1 MRQARSWVNQRSRHR
16 FSRLPVRHGA
26 PRWSAHQRTSG
37 LGGVGALNP
46 QQHGRIDPSRHSP
59 PSCPRCREHRTQVSD
74 PLVPTVS
81 GTSNSG
87 LGRGKLHV
95 ELLLRMRPCRRD
107 RRGTRWQA
115 DPLKHMK
122 IEPLLVGLEHLRSV
136 KCACW
141 SEKLQQARTGA

>member
-1 MRQARSWVNQRSRHR
+1 MIDSASSTELGEPTVAQPL
-16 FSRLPVRHGA
+16 FA
-26 PRWSAHQRTSG
+26 PSG
-37 LGGVGALNP
+37 LAQRPPLVRGSENIEPGGPG
-46 QQHGRIDPSRHSP
+46 RHST
-59 PSCPRCREHRTQVSD
+59 RGNTAVSTRAGTL

-81 GTSNSG
+81 RTSNSG
-87 LGRGKLHV
+87 LGRGQFRV

-136 KCACW
+136 KWACW
-141 SEKLQQARTGA
+141 SEKLADAQVKTCSGTMRHDSST